1 MFFFMI
7 EVMPPVCCCSEKI
20 AFKSLTTSKQFMTL
34 LGIPLSACSGELK
47 LAFSAA
53 FSQNGAFGP
62 FDTEVTLKF
71 SEIFSNIGTAYNPS
85 TGIFTAPVRGTYY
98 FRLTVLE
105 LRANHTVGVYL
116 YHNSDLILG
125 AFQHSDGLHESTS
138 NAAVLQLEQGDEVFM
153 NLGTGFS
160 LYNDGNNYCTFSGF
174 LLFSM

>member
-1 MFFFMI
+1 T
-7 EVMPPVCCCSEKI
+7 VD
-20 AFKSLTTSKQFMTL
+20 
-34 LGIPLSACSGELK
+34 PLSACSGELK